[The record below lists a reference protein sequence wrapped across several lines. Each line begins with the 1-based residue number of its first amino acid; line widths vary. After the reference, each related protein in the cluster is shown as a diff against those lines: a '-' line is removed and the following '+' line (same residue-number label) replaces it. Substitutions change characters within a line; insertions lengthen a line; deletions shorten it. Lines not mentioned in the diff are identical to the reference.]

1 MVNWTIRRKLMV
13 IPCGAVV
20 GALLMTVLV
29 TDRRTLLVCTAVGSG
44 ALLAAA
50 WVTASRVTRRIAALR
65 ERLSQLLDRGIPP
78 AADGDQTSDEI
89 QLLSNRLHKAIF
101 RGRER
106 ETQMRRSSEFLE
118 FAQAAGGFGVFD
130 LDLVT
135 GQVTGTTLFFELLGI
150 QNAGG
155 LFTRDEWLAT
165 IHPEDYEAVVQS
177 LSAAI
182 ATGSSFR
189 AEYRCLLQ
197 EGGVRWLSS
206 RGQVLKDAD
215 NFPAR
220 AIGTITDVSERKQL
234 EATLRSAT
242 ESLNLAQRVAG
253 VATMDL
259 DFGTKSWI
267 ASDNFHELLGVPAD
281 APFDDFDTYLIAVHP
296 DDRAH
301 VTRAFVDTT
310 PENPVYHC
318 EYRVMLADGGIR
330 WITETATVARDAAGE
345 ICRITGA
352 IIDVSHL
359 KRTEAALDSTEKRL
373 ARTMLGTRD
382 GVWETNIASEETWL
396 GPRFEEILG
405 YANGELPRTLNIM
418 KEILHPDDRE
428 RVDAKMNA
436 HLYRDEPCDVETR
449 VRHKAGHYEWVRLRA
464 QVERDATG
472 KPIWLGGSMQL
483 ITDRKLAEQ
492 AALEARLAAEAANRA
507 KSSFLANVSHE
518 IRTPLN
524 GVIGMSQILAE
535 TNLDDTQREHVAII
549 RSSARAL
556 LSLIND
562 VLDLSTIEAGR
573 MELERVKLD
582 LRDVIYDTV
591 AVMAL
596 QAAAKGVE
604 LIVDIHDIPVLTR
617 GDPGRLRQILLN
629 LVGNA
634 IKFTHQGYVL
644 LTANLVKAQGA
655 PMLRLEVTDTG
666 IGIPAEHAD
675 RLFKNFSQLDSSS
688 TRQYGGTGLGLSIV
702 KRLADLMGGD
712 VGVTSTVGK
721 GSTFWVTLALDPS
734 AQPTEFKTVGNGR
747 RILVVDDVEP
757 SLESLTRKLNL
768 FGFVA
773 VPVNSV
779 DAALAFLDKNRVDL
793 VLADEIMPGP
803 GGLELLSALRNDARH
818 ARVPFVL
825 LSLFGTEHDTGGW
838 THKPDA
844 IGFKPIRG
852 AALVSLLGGVLAGE
866 SSSPKVTAP
875 EPKRAETTFRGRRI
889 LLVEDNPVNQRVAQ
903 RVLQKMSA
911 DVVTANNGAEALER
925 IAENSFDAVLM
936 DCQMPVMDG
945 FTATQRIRAQE
956 SASGTH
962 KRLPIIALTANVMAA
977 DREHCIASGMD
988 AHLGKPLEPSLLAD
1002 CLGRYLP
1009 RDDAPMEVDLAAL
1022 RDLTGGDA
1030 EFERDLVETF
1040 IASGDKCLAEIVTAL
1055 RDSDFDTIRKRAHA
1069 LKGASANIH
1078 AHKLSTAASNLEDAA
1093 RANAVQDIDGLVR
1106 QLGEKL
1112 RAVNAQL
1119 SQVS

>member
-1 MVNWTIRRKLMV
+1 MV
-13 IPCGAVV
+13 IPCVAVV
-20 GALLMTVLV
+20 GALLMIVLV
-29 TDRRTLLVCTAVGSG
+29 TDQRSLLVCTAVGSG

-50 WVTASRVTRRIAALR
+50 WVTASRLTRRIAALR
-65 ERLSQLLDRGIPP
+65 ERLSQLLDRGTPP

-150 QNAGG
+150 KNAGG

-182 ATGSSFR
+182 ATGSTFR

-220 AIGTITDVSERKQL
+220 AIGTITDVNERKQL

-373 ARTMLGTRD
+373 ARTMRATRD
-382 GVWETNIASEETWL
+382 GVWEIDVVTNQTWL

-405 YANGELPRTLNIM
+405 YANGELARTRAALH
-418 KEILHPDDRE
+418 ELVHPDDRE
-428 RVDAKMNA
+428 RVASVVDN
-436 HLYRDEPCDVETR
+436 HLYRDTPCDVETR
-449 VRHKAGHYEWVRLRA
+449 IRHKSGHYEWVRLRA
-464 QVERDATG
+464 QAEREASG
-472 KPIWLGGSMQL
+472 KPIWIAGSMQV

-492 AALEARLAAEAANRA
+492 AALDAKVAAEAAKLSAETANRA

-573 MELERVKLD
+573 LELERVKLD

-591 AVMAL
+591 SVMAL

-604 LIVDIHDIPVLTR
+604 LVVDIHDIPVLTR

-634 IKFTHQGYVL
+634 IKFTHQGYIS
-644 LTANLVKAQGA
+644 LTANLVRANDA

-702 KRLADLMGGD
+702 KRLADLMGGE

-734 AQPTEFKTVGNGR
+734 AQAADFKPVGEGR

-757 SLESLTRKLNL
+757 SLENITRKLNR
-768 FGFVA
+768 FGFIA
-773 VPVNSV
+773 VPVKSV
-779 DAALAFLDKNRVDL
+779 DAALTFLATNRVDL

-825 LSLFGTEHDTGGW
+825 MSLFGTEHDTGGW

-844 IGFKPIRG
+844 IGFKPLRG

-911 DVVTANNGAEALER
+911 DVITANNGAEALER

-1009 RDDAPMEVDLAAL
+1009 RDDAPAEVDLAAL

-1093 RANAVQDIDGLVR
+1093 RANAVQDIDSLVR